1 MSPTLSKSARIASW
15 IAQLVAAGILG
26 MASFF
31 KLTSA
36 PESIALFQQLGVE
49 PWGRY
54 AVGLYE
60 GVTTLLLLIPRTA
73 ALGGL
78 LAVGLMVGAI
88 LTHLT
93 TLGIAVNGDPS
104 LFMMALTTLAAGLV
118 IVAIRRA
125 ELPLFGR
132 RFAVQAG

>member
-1 MSPTLSKSARIASW
+1 MSPTRSKSATIATW

-26 MASFF
+26 MVSFF

-36 PESIALFQQLGVE
+36 LESIALFQQLGVE

-60 GVTTLLLLIPRTA
+60 AVTALLLVIPRTA

-88 LTHLT
+88 VTHLT
-93 TLGIAVNGDPS
+93 TLGIAVNGDSS
-104 LFMMALTTLAAGLV
+104 LFMMAVTTLAAGVV

-125 ELPLFGR
+125 ELPLVGR
-132 RFAVQAG
+132 KALQAG